1 MRGFGLLLAVLGALA
16 VAPVIAQTNLLSC
29 AAGGTP
35 VLLRAE
41 GLAEPLGEIVLNC
54 AGGAAGAAV
63 SINLTLFV
71 PVNVTNRLQTDNT
84 VDVVLTVDAGS
95 GPVPSPVPA
104 TLVSP
109 ASVAFNGL
117 SFTLSPSGT
126 ATLRIS
132 NLRAAVNQL
141 PSSLVGQPVEV
152 LLAASGQTPITLA
165 NSRVTVGVLTTG
177 LLASS
182 SSTQVVC
189 TGSRLPETITFTN
202 LLAAGTRFAST
213 RVTEGAA
220 DAFRRRGPR
229 DDTGTR
235 ILVRYAGF
243 PAGARL
249 FVPDVIAGSSAL
261 EPTAGGDMGLPASG
275 GRYAPSEPGSL
286 LLARVANADS
296 SGAGGVPVFQP
307 GPPGS
312 GAVSFDAVS
321 EVPLAG
327 GAGYVVYEVVDANG
341 SLRESAQ
348 LPTFLGLGPLT
359 GGDPLVASWSVT
371 LAPVST
377 VATASPS
384 APVPRF
390 AAVAPPRD
398 CTLLGDCNAPFFPR
412 LVVDATPPLEY
423 TGVAG
428 GGHQVGYVRIVN
440 EGGGVLIWRVTI
452 TYQTGSGWLRVDRSE
467 GINNATIRVDAL
479 PQNLT
484 PGAYRAT
491 LTVDAGPLAGSRTL
505 PVTLV
510 VTPAPPPVVPPP
522 VIESVVHAATFRV
535 APLAPGSLATIFG
548 LRLRGASVQAT
559 FDGVAARLLYIGER
573 QLNLQVPPELAGRTS
588 ARVTVTVDGVSSAPY
603 EVTLAPISPGIFGVL
618 NQDYRLNSAA
628 DPALVGTVIQVFAT
642 GLPADGSG
650 VSAKI
655 HDRVITTP
663 FYAGPAPGLIGVQQV
678 NVGIP
683 VDLPA
688 MRSEVLVCAAGVCSP
703 PVPLYLTR

>member
-1 MRGFGLLLAVLGALA
+1 MSGSGILLVALGVLA
-16 VAPVIAQTNLLSC
+16 VAPAGAQTNLLSC
-29 AAGGTP
+29 MAGGTP

-41 GLAEPLGEIVLNC
+41 GLAEPLGDIVLNC
-54 AGGAAGAAV
+54 AGGAPAAAV
-63 SINLTLFV
+63 TTNLMLFL
-71 PVNVTNRLQTDNT
+71 PVNVTNRLRVDNSL
-84 VDVVLTVDAGS
+84 DVILTIDTGS
-95 GPVPSPVPA
+95 GPAPSPVPA

-109 ASVAFNGL
+109 SSVAFNGL
-117 SFTLSPSGT
+117 SFNLSPGGT

-141 PSSLVGQPVEV
+141 PASLVGRPVEV
-152 LLAASGQTPITLA
+152 MLASSGQTQITLT
-165 NSRVTVGVLTTG
+165 NNRVTVGLLTTG

-189 TGSRLPETITFTN
+189 TGSRLPETITFSS
-202 LLAAGTRFAST
+202 LVAAGTRFAST
-213 RVTEGAA
+213 RLTEGAA
-220 DAFRRRGPR
+220 DAFRKRGPN
-229 DDTGTR
+229 DDAGTR

-249 FVPDVIAGSSAL
+249 FVPDVIAGSSTL

-275 GRYAPSEPGSL
+275 GRYAPSTTGSL

-296 SGAGGVPVFQP
+296 SGAGGALVFQP

-327 GAGYVVYEVVDANG
+327 GSGYVVYEVVDSNP

-348 LPTFLGLGPLT
+348 LPTFLGLGPLA
-359 GGDPLVASWSVT
+359 GGDPVVASWSVM

-377 VATASPS
+377 IATASSS

-390 AAVAPPRD
+390 AAVDPPQD
-398 CTLLGDCNAPFFPR
+398 CTVLGDCSAPFFPR
-412 LVVDATPPLEY
+412 LVVEATPPLEY
-423 TGVAG
+423 TASAG
-428 GGHQVGYVRIVN
+428 GGHEVGYVRIVN
-440 EGGGVLIWRVTI
+440 EGGGLLIWRVTI

-467 GINNATIRVDAL
+467 GFNNATIRVDAL

-484 PGAYRAT
+484 PGTYRAT

-505 PVTLV
+505 PVTLL
-510 VTPAPPPVVPPP
+510 VTPAPPPAIPPP
-522 VIESVVHAATFRV
+522 VIESVVHTATLRV
-535 APLAPGSLATIFG
+535 APLVPGSLATIFG
-548 LRLRGASVQAT
+548 ARLSGGSVQVA
-559 FDGVAARLLYIGER
+559 FDGLSARLLSAGQQRID
-573 QLNLQVPPELAGRTS
+573 LQVPPELGFKSS
-588 ARVTVTVDGVSSAPY
+588 ARVTVTVDGVSSVPY
-603 EVTLAPISPGIFGVL
+603 EVALAPVSPGILGVL
-618 NQDYRLNSAA
+618 NQDNRLNSAA
-628 DPALVGTVIQVFAT
+628 DPALVGTVIQIFAT
-642 GLPADGSG
+642 GLPPDGAG

-683 VDLPA
+683 ADLPA

-703 PVPLYLTR
+703 PVTLYLAR